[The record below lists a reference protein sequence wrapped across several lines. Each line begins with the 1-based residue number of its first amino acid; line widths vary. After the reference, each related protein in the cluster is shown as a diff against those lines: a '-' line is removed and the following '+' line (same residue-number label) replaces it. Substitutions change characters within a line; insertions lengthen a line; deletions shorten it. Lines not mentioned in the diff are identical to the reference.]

1 MDDCVECGER
11 LLWGGMS
18 WVPHTERQHAATR
31 RRLIRYLSRRL
42 RARASMAAGH
52 RITIRFTADWAWFEC
67 SCDASG
73 TLQVDSTY
81 ASGDAFE
88 HLVNA

>member
-1 MDDCVECGER
+1 
-11 LLWGGMS
+11 
-18 WVPHTERQHAATR
+18 
-31 RRLIRYLSRRL
+31 
-42 RARASMAAGH
+42 MAAGH